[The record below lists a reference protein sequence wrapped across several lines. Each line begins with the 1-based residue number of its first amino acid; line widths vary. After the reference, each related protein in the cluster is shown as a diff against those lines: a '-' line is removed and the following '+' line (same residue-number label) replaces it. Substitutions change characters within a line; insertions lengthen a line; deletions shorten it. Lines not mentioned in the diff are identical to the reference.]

1 MFKLFK
7 NPVTEANG
15 FSPEYIQ
22 RIKDKKP
29 LSWIK
34 HWNEQQFIP
43 DHFFKSSILK
53 PAIEKDP
60 SDNFLYPIFFDP
72 VVTSVKE
79 NVKLDYFDVPS
90 KIIKDIDAGKCK
102 LYIDHSSEGYDITYH
117 MKGFDDLTH
126 DMICNTSEV
135 YGIDPKNIILG
146 TANLKPYTNVPY
158 NIFTFNGPMFWN
170 DAEQSAEWWEN
181 LKLIKS
187 RYRRPKKLLS
197 LTRTVRQHRLQF
209 ARELYVKQLLA
220 ENIYTMPQ
228 FVDYEVEYKKFLS
241 KEIPEGMMKTLPW
254 YYDIRTIG
262 DINPVN
268 LSLPSSRRFYLEGYV
283 SFVLETF
290 FCHSDYDLVDK
301 PLEYELDISEKTMK
315 PISMLHPFII
325 MGQPGILK
333 HLRSMGFKTF
343 HGWWDESYD
352 DILDPNERFAA
363 LLKLYEELN
372 SYSHKTLAD
381 MMYEMSDILQ
391 HNFFVYKSKK
401 DNEQYLE
408 PFIKNINSTFER

>member
-7 NPVTEANG
+7 NPATEANG
-15 FSPEYIQ
+15 FSAEYIQ

-53 PAIEKDP
+53 PTTEKDS
-60 SDNFLYPIFFDP
+60 SDNFIYPIFFDP

-79 NVKLDYFDVPS
+79 NVRLDFFDIPT
-90 KIIKDIDAGKCK
+90 KIIKEIDSGKCK

-135 YGIDPKNIILG
+135 HGIDPKNIILG

-170 DAEQSAEWWEN
+170 DAEQSQEWWEN

-197 LTRTVRQHRLQF
+197 LTRTIRQHRLQF
-209 ARELYVKQLLA
+209 ARELYVRQLLA

-228 FVDYEVEYKKFLS
+228 FVDYDVEYKKFVS
-241 KEIPEGMMKTLPW
+241 KGMPEGMIKTLPW
-254 YYDIRTIG
+254 YYDIRTIK

-290 FCHSDYDLVDK
+290 FCHSDYDLVDA

-343 HGWWDESYD
+343 HGWWDEGYD

-363 LLKLYEELN
+363 LLKLYEEIN

-391 HNFFVYKSKK
+391 HNFFVYKAKK
-401 DNEQYLE
+401 ENEKYLD
-408 PFIKNINSTFER
+408 PFIKSINSTFNN

>member
-1 MFKLFK
+1 MFKVFK
-7 NPVTEANG
+7 NPITEANG
-15 FSPEYIQ
+15 FSQEFIQ

-34 HWNEQQFIP
+34 HWNEQQFVP
-43 DHFFKSSILK
+43 LHFYKSNIISPTVNKLPEDRYI
-53 PAIEKDP
+53 
-60 SDNFLYPIFFDP
+60 YPIFFDP
-72 VVTSVKE
+72 AIMSVKE
-79 NVKLDYFDVPS
+79 NVNIEFFDIPTKVV
-90 KIIKDIDAGKCK
+90 KDIDAGKCK

-117 MKGFDDLTH
+117 KKGFDDLTH
-126 DMICNTSEV
+126 DVVCNTSEV
-135 YGIDPKNIILG
+135 YGIGPNNIILG
-146 TANLKPYTNVPY
+146 TANLKPYTEVPY
-158 NIFTFNGPMFWN
+158 NVVTFNGTMFWN
-170 DAEQSAEWWEN
+170 QADQSEEWWEN

-187 RYRRPKKLLS
+187 RHRRPKKLVS

-209 ARELYVKQLLA
+209 ARELYTRRLLA

-228 FVDYEVEYKKFLS
+228 FADYEIEYNKFLS
-241 KEIPEGMMKTLPW
+241 EDIPEGLIKTLPW
-254 YYDIRTIG
+254 YYDIRTIN
-262 DINPVN
+262 DINPIN
-268 LSLPSSRRFYLEGYV
+268 LTLPSSRRLFLEGYV
-283 SFVLETF
+283 SFVLETL
-290 FCHSDYDLVDK
+290 FCHSDYDLVNA

-333 HLRSMGFKTF
+333 HLHSMGFKTF

-363 LLKLYEELN
+363 LLSLYEEIS

-391 HNFFVYKSKK
+391 HNFALYKSMK
-401 DNEQYLE
+401 DNENYLT
-408 PFIKNINSTFER
+408 PFVNKINSYFNN

>member
-1 MFKLFK
+1 MFKIYK
-7 NPVTEANG
+7 NPLAEANG
-15 FSPEYIQ
+15 FSQDYIQ

-34 HWNEQQFIP
+34 HWNEQQFTP
-43 DHFFKSSILK
+43 DHFYKSNIINPSIDK
-53 PAIEKDP
+53 EADDKYI
-60 SDNFLYPIFFDP
+60 YPIFFDP
-72 VVTSVKE
+72 IVTSVKE
-79 NVKLDYFDVPS
+79 DVRLEFLDIPT
-90 KIIKDIDAGKCK
+90 KILKDINLGKCK

-135 YGIDPKNIILG
+135 YGIDPNNIILG

-158 NIFTFNGPMFWN
+158 NIVSFNGPMFWN
-170 DAEQSAEWWEN
+170 QAEQCEEWWEN
-181 LKLIKS
+181 SRLIKS
-187 RYRRPKKLLS
+187 RFRRPKKLLS

-220 ENIYTMPQ
+220 ENIFTFPK
-228 FVDYEVEYKKFLS
+228 FVEHDVEYKKFLS
-241 KEIPEGMMKTLPW
+241 KEIPESLMNTLPW
-254 YYDIRTIG
+254 YYDVRTIN
-262 DINPVN
+262 DVNPVN
-268 LSLPSSRRFYLEGYV
+268 LSLPSSRRLYHEGYI

-290 FCHSDYDLVDK
+290 FCYSDYDLVDK
-301 PLEYELDISEKTMK
+301 PLDYELDISEKTMK
-315 PISMLHPFII
+315 PIAMLHPFII
-325 MGQPGILK
+325 AGQPGILK
-333 HLRSMGFKTF
+333 HLRGMGFKTF

-381 MMYEMSDILQ
+381 MMYEMSDILH
-391 HNFFVYKSKK
+391 HNFMLYKSMK
-401 DNEQYLE
+401 DNENYLT
-408 PFIKNINSTFER
+408 PFINKIDTFFNN